1 MTNIFNFEK
10 SIKMKW
16 LKIAITDICKHWLSL
31 LLQDIDLKKLASV
44 GSEYCESLLYKLNPF
59 WKAVFMYYKDYVQH
73 LTFKTPEDILTSSI
87 WYNTKF
93 GTEKIFFFDWYK
105 NGIHIIGD
113 IIDPEGKLMTFEQ
126 IRAKYKFPL
135 NILNYYTVKKIV
147 QKFVTKT
154 ELNLAKYFRRPYIP
168 FHINALIGHYTG
180 SKSIYLRL
188 QESCIPKI
196 KSIAKWESILHTE
209 PSYSFWRVIYKNCF
223 YSVDDNNYIWFQ
235 YRVLQRIIGV
245 QEWLFK
251 TKVSDN
257 SDCRLCNEHTESIAH
272 LFSECKTSNDLW
284 ENVASWIK
292 AQTKE
297 TVIITKNMKI
307 LGCLE
312 PLPCFWPLNF
322 ILLITRYYIFTRARL
337 LGDLNIYHLQQI
349 MKNRYLEQECLS
361 KLNSTDKEFTKK
373 WSAWKIL
380 FQEI

>member
-10 SIKMKW
+10 SIKIKW

-113 IIDPEGKLMTFEQ
+113 IVDFEGKLMTFEQ

-135 NILNYYTVKKIV
+135 NILNYYTVKKIA

-168 FHINALIGHYTG
+168 FHINALIGHHTG
-180 SKSIYLRL
+180 SKSIFY
-188 QESCIPKI
+188 CVN
-196 KSIAKWESILHTE
+196 T
-209 PSYSFWRVIYKNCF
+209 SYPMDNCF
-223 YSVDDNNYIWFQ
+223 TGRRDWSRQTPEKDVLYIIPAGPVSSVHSLGGASY
-235 YRVLQRIIGV
+235 LLPV
-245 QEWLFK
+245 QIE
-251 TKVSDN
+251 
-257 SDCRLCNEHTESIAH
+257 
-272 LFSECKTSNDLW
+272 
-284 ENVASWIK
+284 
-292 AQTKE
+292 
-297 TVIITKNMKI
+297 
-307 LGCLE
+307 
-312 PLPCFWPLNF
+312 
-322 ILLITRYYIFTRARL
+322 
-337 LGDLNIYHLQQI
+337 
-349 MKNRYLEQECLS
+349 
-361 KLNSTDKEFTKK
+361 
-373 WSAWKIL
+373 
-380 FQEI
+380 